1 MVGAQK
7 KARQWTESGEIGAEK
22 ISRIE
27 GWRLEVDILKDGKDA
42 QKKKKN

>member
-1 MVGAQK
+1 M
-7 KARQWTESGEIGAEK
+7 ESSEIGTKK